1 MKIIKLE
8 KVLVNSKKRAKKNIK
23 LVERLFTQIDV
34 NNIKKILEVGCGI
47 GVISSYLAEK
57 HTCKVVGIDL
67 DSKQI
72 KKAKKKNLENEYLGF
87 NIADVTRL
95 TFEDKEFDIILSFDV
110 LHHIPNWNQALHE
123 ISRVLKPEGFYI
135 IHDIMLHKFFGKIYK
150 NCGVLTSDG
159 IIDYLKRNNFKVIY
173 EKKLRKK
180 FSTHFSIVLKKHLI
194 TC

>member
-1 MKIIKLE
+1 MKINKLE

-57 HTCKVVGIDL
+57 YRCNVVGIDL

-72 KKAKKKNLENEYLGF
+72 KKAKKNNIENEYSEF
-87 NIADVTRL
+87 NIADVTKL
-95 TFEDKEFDIILSFDV
+95 AFENKEFDIILSFDV

-123 ISRVLKPEGFYI
+123 LSRVLKPEGFYI
-135 IHDIMLHKFFGKIYK
+135 IHDIMVHKSFGKIYK
-150 NCGVLTSDG
+150 NCGVFTSDN
-159 IIDYLKRNNFKVIY
+159 IIDHLKKNHFKVIY
-173 EKKLRKK
+173 EEKLRKK
-180 FSTHFSIVLKKHLI
+180 FSTHFSIVLKKNLFP
-194 TC
+194 

>member
-1 MKIIKLE
+1 VKINKLE
-8 KVLVNSKKRAKKNIK
+8 KVLVNTKKRAKKNIK

-34 NNIKKILEVGCGI
+34 NNIKEILEVGCGI

-57 HTCKVVGIDL
+57 YTCNVVGIDL

-72 KKAKKKNLENEYLGF
+72 KKAKKNNIENEYLEF
-87 NIADVTRL
+87 NIADVTKL
-95 TFEDKEFDIILSFDV
+95 AFEDKEFDIILSFDV

-123 ISRVLKPEGFYI
+123 IIRVLKPEGFFI
-135 IHDIMLHKFFGKIYK
+135 IRDIMLHKFFGNIYN

-173 EKKLRKK
+173 EEKLRKK
-180 FSTHFSIVLKKHLI
+180 FSTHFNIVLKKNL
-194 TC
+194 